1 MAPECGVAAPPGP
14 VPEDRERSI
23 RAVSTESNWSANSQ
37 RRPLGLFVVPHI
49 YESTSYDSSTLS
61 SSSLSAHRV
70 KSYSN
75 VFLRLAQRDC
85 IKVGRSSYSV
95 EKPRRKRKQRE
106 QDAASLDW
114 SSAEKEDAWRGSC
127 TSLLWKLSLPYKRY
141 RVILI
146 LWRAFR
152 KAIRRC

>member
-49 YESTSYDSSTLS
+49 YESISYDSVS

-95 EKPRRKRKQRE
+95 EKRRRKRKQRE
-106 QDAASLDW
+106 QDAARLDW
-114 SSAEKEDAWRGSC
+114 SSAEKEEAWRGSC
-127 TSLLWKLSLPYKRY
+127 ASLLSKLPLPYKRY

-146 LWRAFR
+146 LWRAVR